1 MKHNERNK
9 PKTKRIQL
17 LQENNKRRIPI
28 HRTRLSNICTKH
40 NTKKGDTM
48 KVKCDVCGFKC
59 ENDNHDEMTRHLW
72 EEHTTK
78 VQK

>member
-1 MKHNERNK
+1 
-9 PKTKRIQL
+9 
-17 LQENNKRRIPI
+17 
-28 HRTRLSNICTKH
+28 
-40 NTKKGDTM
+40 M

-59 ENDNHDEMTRHLW
+59 DNDNHDEMTRHLW